1 MVRDIQKILET
12 IEDNKQKQAA
22 SHQQLIDV
30 LSTLTTTTKE
40 LGHNTGQTVLA
51 LDGKINVI
59 KDFIVKQAEE
69 LTVLKIRIAN
79 LEDKLNE
86 KN

>member
-1 MVRDIQKILET
+1 MVREIQKILET

-51 LDGKINVI
+51 LDSKINVI

-79 LEDKLNE
+79 LEDKLNA
-86 KN
+86 KD

>member
-22 SHQQLIDV
+22 SNQLIDA
-30 LSTLTTTTKE
+30 LSTLKTTTKE
-40 LGHNTGQTVLA
+40 LGHNTSQTVLA

-69 LTVLKIRIAN
+69 LTALRLRVLN
-79 LEDKLNE
+79 LEDKLNA
-86 KN
+86 KS

>member
-12 IEDNKQKQAA
+12 IKKNEEEQKR
-22 SHQQLIDV
+22 SRFQLIDALQH
-30 LSTLTTTTKE
+30 LSQTTKE
-40 LGHNTGQTVLA
+40 LGLNTGETCMA

-69 LTVLKIRIAN
+69 LTTLRIRVLY
-79 LEDKLNE
+79 LEDKLNA
-86 KN
+86 KD

>member
-12 IEDNKQKQAA
+12 IKKNEEEQKK
-22 SHQQLIDV
+22 SRFQLINALQH
-30 LSTLTTTTKE
+30 LSQTTKE
-40 LGHNTGQTVLA
+40 LGLNTGETCVA

-69 LTVLKIRIAN
+69 LTTLKIRIAN
-79 LEDKLNE
+79 LEDKLNA
-86 KN
+86 KD

>member
-12 IEDNKQKQAA
+12 IEDNKQQQAA
-22 SHQQLIDV
+22 SQQQLIDA
-30 LSTLTTTTKE
+30 LQKLTTTTQE
-40 LGHNTGQTVLA
+40 LGHNTGQTVMA

-69 LTVLKIRIAN
+69 LTALRIRVAN
-79 LEDKLNE
+79 LEDKLNA
-86 KN
+86 KD

>member
-12 IEDNKQKQAA
+12 IKQNEEEQKK
-22 SHQQLIDV
+22 SRFQLIDALQH
-30 LSTLTTTTKE
+30 LSQTTKE

-51 LDGKINVI
+51 LDDKTNII
-59 KDFIVKQAEE
+59 KDFIVKQAEKITMLE
-69 LTVLKIRIAN
+69 LRIAN
-79 LEDKLNE
+79 LEDKLNA

>member
-1 MVRDIQKILET
+1 MQQILET
-12 IEDNKQKQAA
+12 IKQNEEEQKK
-22 SHQQLIDV
+22 SRFQLIDALQH
-30 LSTLTTTTKE
+30 LSQTTIE

-69 LTVLKIRIAN
+69 LTALKIRVAN
-79 LEDKLNE
+79 LEDKLNA
-86 KN
+86 KD

>member
-69 LTVLKIRIAN
+69 LTTLKIRIAN

>member
-12 IEDNKQKQAA
+12 IQKNEEEQKT
-22 SHQQLIDV
+22 SRFQLIDALTK
-30 LSTLTTTTKE
+30 LSQTTKE
-40 LGHNTGQTVLA
+40 LGLNTGQTVMA

-69 LTVLKIRIAN
+69 LTALKIRVAN
-79 LEDKLNE
+79 LEDKLNA
-86 KN
+86 KD

>member
-22 SHQQLIDV
+22 SQQELIDA
-30 LSTLTTTTKE
+30 LQKLATTTQE
-40 LGHNTGQTVLA
+40 LGNNTGQTVMA

-69 LTVLKIRIAN
+69 LTALRIRVLN
-79 LEDKLNE
+79 LEDKLNA
-86 KN
+86 KD